1 MDFKDLIRYGTIIAD
16 HIDEEANTR
25 KRIVEYEGRIY
36 VHEMK
41 DGAVTRVRRE
51 KICIRCF

>member
-1 MDFKDLIRYGTIIAD
+1 MDFKDIIRYGTIIAG

-41 DGAVTRVRRE
+41 DGVVTRVRRE
-51 KICIRCF
+51 KICIK